1 MKCEKCGAEIS
12 EYSRFC
18 GECGNVVNE
27 RTDLLQGTDEN
38 VVIERVNSKKETNK
52 IVILLAV
59 LIAVVAVAGVAISAL
74 IISGNNNS
82 DDNGFSIAE
91 TTDDPD
97 TTELITNA
105 PAVTSDTAG
114 STVAP
119 IIVITTPA
127 PVYQESVS
135 SDTSSYAADT
145 VQSYMYVVNCDEWIS
160 LRASA
165 STSASRITT
174 IPLGAVVG
182 YISNAGNGFYKI
194 SYNGMTGYAL
204 SSYLSNTNTSS
215 AALDITMHVVDCD
228 EWISLRES
236 PSTSAARLA
245 TIPLGASVTYI
256 SNAGDGFYK
265 ISYNGQVGY
274 ALSQYLE

>member
-38 VVIERVNSKKETNK
+38 VVIERINSKKEKNK

-91 TTDDPD
+91 TT
-97 TTELITNA
+97 ELITNE
-105 PAVTSDTAG
+105 PAVTAEPAG
-114 STVAP
+114 STAAP

-127 PVYQESVS
+127 PAYQESVS
-135 SDTSSYAADT
+135 SDTSSYTAADA

-182 YISNAGNGFYKI
+182 YISNAGNGFYKV
-194 SYNGMTGYAL
+194 SYNGMTGYVLA
-204 SSYLSNTNTSS
+204 SYLSNTNTSS

-236 PSTSAARLA
+236 PSTASARLA

-256 SNAGDGFYK
+256 SNAGGGFYK